1 MEGLEKGGVTL
12 SSIVE
17 MTAHELAGLLAKKEL
32 SSQELVEEQFKRI
45 DAVEEKV
52 KAYLTI
58 TRELALEQASA
69 VDEKRKRGE
78 QLSPLAGI
86 PMALK
91 DNICTKG
98 IKTTCASRMLE
109 NFVSPY
115 DATVVE
121 RLRQADAVL
130 LGKCNM
136 DEFAMG
142 SSTENSHFFDT
153 RNPYD
158 LTAVPGGSSG
168 GSAAAV
174 AAGEAVFAL
183 GSDTGGSI
191 RQPAAFCGVIGL
203 KPTYGAVSRY
213 GLAALASSMDQIGP
227 LTRDMT
233 DCALVMQ
240 AIYGHDPLDSTSA
253 PGQVP
258 DFTQALVNDVK
269 GLRIGLPQEY
279 LRGEI
284 APEVLAYFHKAVEKL
299 EELGAVCEE
308 VSLPHTEYALPTH
321 QILMSAEASSNL
333 ARYDGVRFGLRVEGE
348 DVYSMYEKTR
358 GEGFGEEVKRR
369 ILLGTFVLSS
379 GQFDVYYLKALKMRT
394 LIKQDFDQA
403 FAKYD
408 CLLTPTAPS
417 VAFKFGRKKGDA
429 QAMYFSDVLVNP
441 VNLAG
446 VPALSIPFGM
456 SEGLPVGLQLIGKAF
471 GEETLLRVGYTL
483 EQQTDLTRPY
493 PAGLTEKCGQKGG
506 M

>member
-253 PGQVP
+253 SGAGS
-258 DFTQALVNDVK
+258 DFTQASGNDVK
-269 GLRIGLPQEY
+269 GLRIGLPARY

-358 GEGFGEEVKRR
+358 GEGFGEE
-369 ILLGTFVLSS
+369 
-379 GQFDVYYLKALKMRT
+379 
-394 LIKQDFDQA
+394 
-403 FAKYD
+403 
-408 CLLTPTAPS
+408 
-417 VAFKFGRKKGDA
+417 
-429 QAMYFSDVLVNP
+429 
-441 VNLAG
+441 
-446 VPALSIPFGM
+446 
-456 SEGLPVGLQLIGKAF
+456 
-471 GEETLLRVGYTL
+471 
-483 EQQTDLTRPY
+483 
-493 PAGLTEKCGQKGG
+493 
-506 M
+506 